1 MMFIWRDICHFSSRL
16 ATLENSS
23 TPPHLSLFPIP
34 SLYWSNEKDSV
45 AVAVYH
51 DIWTS
56 QINLFLSAN
65 LFHHPL
71 CYSDNFLFL
80 SDETKQTSLTTC
92 QRFKQSSHHLTGLS
106 SGMINQ
112 RVAQTV
118 CCVCCIPEAEMQ
130 TQLYEFKVVKT

>member
-1 MMFIWRDICHFSSRL
+1 MFIWRDICHFSSRL

-106 SGMINQ
+106 SGMIIRELLKLFAVCAASQ
-112 RVAQTV
+112 RLKCKLNYMSLRQ
-118 CCVCCIPEAEMQ
+118 
-130 TQLYEFKVVKT
+130 